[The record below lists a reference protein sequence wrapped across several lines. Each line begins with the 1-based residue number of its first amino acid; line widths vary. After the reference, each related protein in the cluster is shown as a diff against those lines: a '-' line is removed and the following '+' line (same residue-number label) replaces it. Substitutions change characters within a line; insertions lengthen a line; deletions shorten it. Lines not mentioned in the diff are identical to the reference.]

1 MAATKWKWLSLSRRV
16 ITCLSLCGLGQV
28 APLVIVTSSNSVCHQ
43 GEVLISTRLQMEW
56 LFFWSRPGDLSFA
69 VPRPLPESR
78 STSCLCLSPVSP
90 DSSLAGGDDNSVPQ
104 KLLILDARSYT
115 AAVANRAKGGGCE
128 CEGQGSHTLE
138 TVLPYLLPA
147 CFYQMPLF
155 FLAIVFC
162 L

>member
-1 MAATKWKWLSLSRRV
+1 M
-16 ITCLSLCGLGQV
+16 
-28 APLVIVTSSNSVCHQ
+28 IVTSSNSVCHQ

-56 LFFWSRPGDLSFA
+56 LFFWSCPGDLSFA

-138 TVLPYLLPA
+138 TVCHIYCRHVFTRCRYFFSQLCFVFEKLSAPNEEFLLR
-147 CFYQMPLF
+147 LEE
-155 FLAIVFC
+155 LR
-162 L
+162 

>member
-1 MAATKWKWLSLSRRV
+1 M
-16 ITCLSLCGLGQV
+16 
-28 APLVIVTSSNSVCHQ
+28 
-43 GEVLISTRLQMEW
+43 ISTRLQMEW

-138 TVLPYLLPA
+138 TVLSHLLLA
-147 CFYQMPLF
+147 CFYSMPLF
-155 FLAIVFC
+155 FSFCVLCFVFTSTK
-162 L
+162 LRISLTIGRARMRLRIDFLERKQLHTQK